1 MIINLL
7 KTIHIVSVVSWM
19 AGLLYLPR
27 IFVYHA
33 EKNVTKETSD
43 TFKKM
48 EKRLYLYIMTP
59 AALVTW
65 VSGLS
70 MIYFFSIQFW
80 LLIKIFF
87 VLGLTIFHFYCGKWL
102 KQFALNNNVNSSKFF
117 RIRNELPTVL
127 LILIVIFVIFKP
139 FYD

>member
-1 MIINLL
+1 
-7 KTIHIVSVVSWM
+7 
-19 AGLLYLPR
+19 
-27 IFVYHA
+27 
-33 EKNVTKETSD
+33 
-43 TFKKM
+43 
-48 EKRLYLYIMTP
+48 MTP

>member
-19 AGLLYLPR
+19 VGLLYLPR

-48 EKRLYLYIMTP
+48 
-59 AALVTW
+59 
-65 VSGLS
+65 
-70 MIYFFSIQFW
+70 
-80 LLIKIFF
+80 
-87 VLGLTIFHFYCGKWL
+87 
-102 KQFALNNNVNSSKFF
+102 
-117 RIRNELPTVL
+117 
-127 LILIVIFVIFKP
+127 
-139 FYD
+139 